1 MQISFTGHHLEITD
15 ALRQFTKEKLEK
27 LERHFDK
34 ITSIHVTFLVE
45 KLTHIA
51 EATVNVP
58 GTALHAESD
67 SNGDMYAAVD
77 SLIDKLHRQ
86 LKKHKEKEETGH

>member
-27 LERHFDK
+27 LERHFDR
-34 ITSIHVTFLVE
+34 ITSIHVTFAVE
-45 KLTHIA
+45 KLTHTA
-51 EATVNVP
+51 EATINVP
-58 GTALHAESD
+58 GTSLHAEAD

-86 LKKHKEKEETGH
+86 LKKHKEKEEAGH